1 MSNYKNGLATR
12 AALYQS
18 ARACFYRKGYF
29 DTSIQDIVD
38 AAQSK
43 LGLFVYH
50 FESKEAIANMVF
62 REYVDLIRETTRASI
77 GEAEGREDLLLDDML
92 NYRGYFKG
100 VLCNQQT
107 AKFYAELSSTPGYLE
122 QNFRLKEFYFHRLSS
137 PQLVMNKCWR
147 REDLGG
153 VFVSIAAGMEI
164 QLCRDICVGNI
175 KAPVEDALDIYL
187 DTYYSLLVKNKRQVA
202 ECLKRSRKIMSQVE
216 WQASD
221 GFELQIVKSYTEA

>member
-38 AAQSK
+38 AAHSK

-77 GEAEGREDLLLDDML
+77 GAAEDRADLLLDDML

-122 QNFRLKEFYFHRLSS
+122 QNFRLKEFYFQQAQLTTAGDEQMLAERGPGRRLCFHCSRYGDPALQGYLRGKYQS
-137 PQLVMNKCWR
+137 AGR
-147 REDLGG
+147 RR
-153 VFVSIAAGMEI
+153 AGH
-164 QLCRDICVGNI
+164 LFGH
-175 KAPVEDALDIYL
+175 
-187 DTYYSLLVKNKRQVA
+187 LLFSAGK
-202 ECLKRSRKIMSQVE
+202 E
-216 WQASD
+216 
-221 GFELQIVKSYTEA
+221 

>member
-38 AAQSK
+38 AAHSK

-100 VLCNQQT
+100 VLCNPQT
-107 AKFYAELSSTPGYLE
+107 AKFYVELSSTPGYLE
-122 QNFRLKEFYFHRLSS
+122 QTS
-137 PQLVMNKCWR
+137 
-147 REDLGG
+147 G
-153 VFVSIAAGMEI
+153 
-164 QLCRDICVGNI
+164 
-175 KAPVEDALDIYL
+175 
-187 DTYYSLLVKNKRQVA
+187 
-202 ECLKRSRKIMSQVE
+202 
-216 WQASD
+216 
-221 GFELQIVKSYTEA
+221 